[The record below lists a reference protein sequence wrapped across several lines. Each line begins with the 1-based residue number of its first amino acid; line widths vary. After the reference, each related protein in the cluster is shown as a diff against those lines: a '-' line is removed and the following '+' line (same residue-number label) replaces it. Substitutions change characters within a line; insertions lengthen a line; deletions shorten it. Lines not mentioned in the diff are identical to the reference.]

1 MKIKQLDD
9 ILANKIAAGEVIERP
24 ANVVKELVENSIDAS
39 SSKIDII
46 IEEGGMNLI
55 QIIDDGSGMDR
66 EDACLCFSRHAT
78 SKIYNDQ
85 DLFCIQTLGFRGEA
99 IPSIASISRFVLKL
113 SLIHI

>member
-55 QIIDDGSGMDR
+55 GKLLHDGSGMDK
-66 EDACLCFSRHAT
+66 EDACLCFSRLQQVK
-78 SKIYNDQ
+78 SIMIKIY
-85 DLFCIQTLGFRGEA
+85 
-99 IPSIASISRFVLKL
+99 FVSK
-113 SLIHI
+113 H

>member
-66 EDACLCFSRHAT
+66 EDACLCFQDMQQVKSIMI
-78 SKIYNDQ
+78 KIY
-85 DLFCIQTLGFRGEA
+85 
-99 IPSIASISRFVLKL
+99 FVFK
-113 SLIHI
+113 H

>member
-55 QIIDDGSGMDR
+55 QIIDDGSGMDK
-66 EDACLCFSRHAT
+66 EDARLCFQDMQQVKSIMI
-78 SKIYNDQ
+78 KIY
-85 DLFCIQTLGFRGEA
+85 
-99 IPSIASISRFVLKL
+99 FVFK
-113 SLIHI
+113 H

>member
-46 IEEGGMNLI
+46 MHVFVFQDMQQVKSIMI
-55 QIIDDGSGMDR
+55 
-66 EDACLCFSRHAT
+66 
-78 SKIYNDQ
+78 KIY
-85 DLFCIQTLGFRGEA
+85 
-99 IPSIASISRFVLKL
+99 FVFK
-113 SLIHI
+113 H

>member
-55 QIIDDGSGMDR
+55 QIIDDGSGMDKD
-66 EDACLCFSRHAT
+66 DARLCFSRHAT

-85 DLFCIQTLGFRGEA
+85 DLFL
-99 IPSIASISRFVLKL
+99 VLF
-113 SLIHI
+113 